1 MKNQPKLK
9 VLRSAKLI
17 AVPVIVQMLVSAPVL
32 AQPKAQQVTLTLR
45 EYLNQVENQNDAFQR
60 ASRAEKAFELRA
72 DEWRLLTSPYFF
84 GSAELTSDKSEKQ
97 TPQIMGTETNIK
109 RYTLG
114 FGQKTSFG
122 LEAKLSYQYLDTN
135 MIGANEQFINP
146 PHFYTTGPVL
156 ELTQSFWKNGFGS
169 ETRAQSEIKKAEAES
184 QRYSEK
190 HNQAQLRQQAESA
203 YWRLAV
209 AREALHAAKDN
220 LERAKKGR
228 NWTAERVRLNLADR
242 SDLLQQDAAVAAR
255 ELEVQQ
261 AEMEEKAA
269 ARAFNTMRG
278 VASTEVAEQLQ
289 PITDELIKSLR
300 VPERA
305 EKRADVMAAEAQA
318 RLAKAQSETGLE
330 ALKPTLDAY
339 LTAGLNG
346 RDGDSGKAVSESFST
361 EFPNYTVGV
370 RLNIPLNQGIAS
382 RAREGY
388 RVSAATAELQAR
400 RKAFEVEREWIELM
414 QKFEESKQRLE
425 LARKLERV
433 QKTKLDAE
441 RARLSRGRTTTYQ
454 VIQFETEYAT
464 AQLNRIKQAQEVL
477 SIYSQLKTFGG
488 EQ

>member
-1 MKNQPKLK
+1 MRNQPKLK
-9 VLRSAKLI
+9 VLRSAKLV
-17 AVPVIVQMLVSAPVL
+17 AVPVIFQMLVSTPVL
-32 AQPKAQQVTLTLR
+32 AQPKTQTLTLN
-45 EYLNQVENQNDAFQR
+45 EYLSQVENQNDAFQR
-60 ASRAEKAFELRA
+60 SSRAEKAFELRS
-72 DEWRLLTSPYFF
+72 DEWRLITSPYFF
-84 GSAELTSDKSEKQ
+84 GSAEFTTDKREQQ

-109 RYTLG
+109 NYTFG

-122 LEAKLSYQYLDTN
+122 LEAKLSYQYVDTN
-135 MIGANEQFINP
+135 MVGANEQFINP
-146 PHFYTTGPVL
+146 SHFYTTGPVL
-156 ELTQSFWKNGFGS
+156 QLTQSLWKNGFGS
-169 ETRAQSEIKKAEAES
+169 ETKAQMEAKRAEAES
-184 QRYSEK
+184 RRYSEI

-209 AREALHAAKDN
+209 AREALHAAKEN
-220 LERAKKGR
+220 LDRAKKGR

-278 VASTEVAEQLQ
+278 VASTVVTERLQ
-289 PITDELIKSLR
+289 SITDDLIKSLR

-305 EKRADVMAAEAQA
+305 EKRADVKAAEAEA
-318 RLAKAQSETGLE
+318 RSLKAQTETGLE
-330 ALKPTLDAY
+330 ALKPSVDAFI
-339 LTAGLNG
+339 TAGLSG
-346 RDGDSGKAVSESFST
+346 RDGDSGKAVSESLST
-361 EFPNYTVGV
+361 DFPYYTVGV

-388 RVSAATAELQAR
+388 RVAAATMELQAR
-400 RKAFEVEREWIELM
+400 RKAFEVEREWIELV

-425 LARKLERV
+425 LARKLEQV

-441 RARLSRGRTTTYQ
+441 RARLRRGRTTTYQ
-454 VIQFETEYAT
+454 VILFETDYTT
-464 AQLNRIKQAQEVL
+464 AQLNRIRQAQEVL